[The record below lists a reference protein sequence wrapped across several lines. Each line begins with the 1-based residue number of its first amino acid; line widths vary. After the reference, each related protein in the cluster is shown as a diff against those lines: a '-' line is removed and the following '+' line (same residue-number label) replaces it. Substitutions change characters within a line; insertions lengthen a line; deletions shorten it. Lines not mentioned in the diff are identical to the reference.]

1 MHGETQANR
10 LAELMQHKGN
20 LPSYELALD
29 LVAMRSS
36 SLEKLDTNSIL
47 VLELND
53 LECILIENNVICAR
67 VSLVK
72 ISNRYA
78 IKILK
83 LKKEVILDNS
93 SKKYETL
100 KLLFGEIRS
109 RTLSVGHTIDV
120 TQVDFEKVD
129 LIHKEKKIATGLLIS
144 VDEKIC
150 VKIDKVENNE

>member
-10 LAELMQHKGN
+10 LAELMQQKGS

-29 LVAMRSS
+29 LVAVRSS
-36 SLEKLDTNSIL
+36 SLEKLDTNSVL

-53 LECILIENNVICAR
+53 LECVLIENNVICAT
-67 VSLVK
+67 VTLVK
-72 ISNRYA
+72 TSNRYA

-83 LKKEVILDNS
+83 IKKEAILDNN
-93 SKKYETL
+93 SKKYEVL
-100 KLLFGEIRS
+100 KLLFGEIQS

-120 TQVDFEKVD
+120 TQVDFEKVA
-129 LIHKEKKIATGLLIS
+129 LIHKEKKIATGLLIT
-144 VDEKIC
+144 VDEKIA